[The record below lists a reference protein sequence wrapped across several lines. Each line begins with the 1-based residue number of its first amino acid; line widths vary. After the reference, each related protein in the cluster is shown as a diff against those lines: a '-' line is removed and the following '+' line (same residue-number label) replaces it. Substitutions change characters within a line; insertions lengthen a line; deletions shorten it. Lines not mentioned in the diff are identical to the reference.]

1 MFFGDSFT
9 TIFAYTTITTINYI
23 KGNGNVQIFS
33 NLITQEFK
41 ISIINDSTH
50 HKVYDKKQP
59 IYQIS
64 DWFVNFALGFLVPRI
79 V

>member
-9 TIFAYTTITTINYI
+9 TILAYTTNYI
-23 KGNGNVQIFS
+23 KGSVQIFC

-59 IYQIS
+59 IYQIF
-64 DWFVNFALGFLVPRI
+64 DWFVNFALGLFVPRI